1 MSIILSSIKRGLRD
15 KNTLISNIFLALV
28 LPYLFSIIFSFE
40 GNTENINLCIIGN
53 ENSETIKSYVN
64 VLEDFDKGNEKINLK
79 YKIYSQEEANRIK
92 EDGNNKKSDLVI
104 SIDEENKKINFE
116 GSNTLN
122 VGERAVEGITEEFFN
137 SVSVY
142 ESISKESEI
151 PQINSN
157 VVKVSEYK
165 NDSNNTNMNM
175 QDIDYESYFAIVML
189 QMAILVGGI
198 HSFKSTF
205 YIKEKIGSRV
215 KISPIKMIKLI
226 TLELIGSFILIFVEG
241 IIMLSLL
248 SLIYGV
254 KVTLSNLVPV
264 LSLIAT
270 LTILAVSIGVFAT
283 AISKKKTSG
292 ENVCSIIVVIMTLAS
307 GELMPNMVDSFK
319 DISFLYLNPFIWISN
334 ELSSLL
340 TFNVSEMLFSSLG
353 IGIIASA
360 LLIIISTLILN
371 RKAVK

>member
-340 TFNVSEMLFSSLG
+340 TFNVSERLFSSLG

>member
-40 GNTENINLCIIGN
+40 GKTENINLCIIGN

-340 TFNVSEMLFSSLG
+340 TFNVSERLFSSLG

>member
-142 ESISKESEI
+142 ESISKESES

-165 NDSNNTNMNM
+165 NDS
-175 QDIDYESYFAIVML
+175 
-189 QMAILVGGI
+189 
-198 HSFKSTF
+198 
-205 YIKEKIGSRV
+205 
-215 KISPIKMIKLI
+215 
-226 TLELIGSFILIFVEG
+226 
-241 IIMLSLL
+241 
-248 SLIYGV
+248 
-254 KVTLSNLVPV
+254 
-264 LSLIAT
+264 
-270 LTILAVSIGVFAT
+270 
-283 AISKKKTSG
+283 
-292 ENVCSIIVVIMTLAS
+292 
-307 GELMPNMVDSFK
+307 
-319 DISFLYLNPFIWISN
+319 ISFLLTINFI
-334 ELSSLL
+334 
-340 TFNVSEMLFSSLG
+340 F
-353 IGIIASA
+353 
-360 LLIIISTLILN
+360 
-371 RKAVK
+371 

>member
-1 MSIILSSIKRGLRD
+1 MSIVLSSIKRGLRD

-40 GNTENINLCIIGN
+40 GSTENINLGIIGN
-53 ENSETIKSYVN
+53 KNSEIIKSYVSI
-64 VLEDFDKGNEKINLK
+64 LEDFDKENEKINLK
-79 YKIYSQEEANRIK
+79 YKIYSQEEINKIK
-92 EDGNNKKSDLVI
+92 ENENNKKSDLLI
-104 SIDEENKKINFE
+104 SIDEENKKIIFE

-122 VGERAVEGITEEFFN
+122 AGEKAVGGITEEFFN
-137 SVSVY
+137 SVSAY
-142 ESISKESEI
+142 ESISKKS
-151 PQINSN
+151 QITQSNSN

-165 NDSNNTNMNM
+165 NDSNNTQMNM
-175 QDIDYESYFAIVML
+175 QDIDYGSYFAIVML

-205 YIKEKIGSRV
+205 YIKEKIGNRV
-215 KISPIKMIKLI
+215 KSSPIKMLKLI
-226 TLELIGSFILIFVEG
+226 TLELIASFILIFVEG

-254 KVTLSNLVPV
+254 KVRFSNLVPV
-264 LSLIAT
+264 LSLIAV

-292 ENVCSIIVVIMTLAS
+292 ENICSIIVVIMTLAS

-319 DISFLYLNPFIWISN
+319 DISFLYINPFIWISN

-340 TFNVSEMLFSSLG
+340 TFNVSERLFSSLG
-353 IGIIASA
+353 IGIVAST

-371 RKAVK
+371 RKVVK

>member
-40 GNTENINLCIIGN
+40 GSTENINLGIIGN
-53 ENSETIKSYVN
+53 ENSEIIKSYVSI
-64 VLEDFDKGNEKINLK
+64 LENFDKENEKINLK
-79 YKIYSQEEANRIK
+79 YKIYSQEEINKIK
-92 EDGNNKKSDLVI
+92 ENENNKKSDLLI
-104 SIDEENKKINFE
+104 SIDEEDKKIIFE

-122 VGERAVEGITEEFFN
+122 AGEKAVGGITEEFFN
-137 SVSVY
+137 SVSAY
-142 ESISKESEI
+142 ELISKKS
-151 PQINSN
+151 QTTQSNSN
-157 VVKVSEYK
+157 AVKVSEYK
-165 NDSNNTNMNM
+165 NDSNNTQMN
-175 QDIDYESYFAIVML
+175 QDIDYGSYFAIVML

-215 KISPIKMIKLI
+215 KSSPIKMLKLI
-226 TLELIGSFILIFVEG
+226 TLELIASFILIFVEG

-254 KVTLSNLVPV
+254 KVRFSNLVPV
-264 LSLIAT
+264 LSLIAV
-270 LTILAVSIGVFAT
+270 LTILAISIGVFAT

-292 ENVCSIIVVIMTLAS
+292 ENICSIIVVIMTLAS

-319 DISFLYLNPFIWISN
+319 DISFLYINPFIWISN

-340 TFNVSEMLFSSLG
+340 TFNVSERLFSSLG
-353 IGIIASA
+353 IGIVAST

-371 RKAVK
+371 RKVVK